1 MSKALGIEY
10 HLHCSWRP
18 QASGKVEIASDII
31 KRHLCKLT
39 QETQD
44 NWIKV
49 LPIALMR
56 AGTAPPKEGLSP
68 FECIYGRPFLCTEIF
83 IDPEALGLTN
93 HVTPISTFQ
102 QALMELRQVTPDP
115 ASESSKPLFQPGTEV
130 LKKTFGSG
138 GQSLEPLWEGPYQLF
153 FLLSQLSKCQEL
165 IRWCIT
171 LEFNRRHPD
180 QN

>member
-1 MSKALGIEY
+1 MTLSKDIWANYLKRGRTIE
-10 HLHCSWRP
+10 
-18 QASGKVEIASDII
+18 
-31 KRHLCKLT
+31 
-39 QETQD
+39 
-44 NWIKV
+44 V

-56 AGTAPPKEGLSP
+56 ARTALRKEELSP
-68 FECIYGRPFLCTEIF
+68 FECIYGRPFLHTDIV
-83 IDPEALGLTN
+83 IDPEVLELTSY
-93 HVTPISTFQ
+93 VTQVSAFQ
-102 QALMELRQVTPDP
+102 QALTELLETTPDP

-130 LKKTFGSG
+130 LKKTLGSG